1 MGYLLT
7 GPKAKTPFRV
17 RYDDGEAAFQLT
29 HVLQEHL
36 LARPANTSV
45 VLMCIGTDRS
55 TGDALGPL
63 VGSEVTARNDRVQ
76 LFGTLDNPV
85 HAVNLE
91 ETIRQVARMVPKPY
105 IVAIDACL
113 GQSSSV
119 GQITLAQGAL
129 QPGAGVHKHLP
140 AVGDIHITGIVN
152 VGGCMEY
159 FVLQNTRLSMVFKM
173 ANVIAD
179 AVAGALFEMESRLRS
194 ATAADMRDV
203 QRTPITRLHA
213 LFKR

>member
-1 MGYLLT
+1 MGYLLN
-7 GPKAKTPFRV
+7 GPKVKTPFRV
-17 RYDDGEAAFQLT
+17 KYDDAEAAFQLT
-29 HVLQEHL
+29 RVLREHL
-36 LARPANTSV
+36 LARPAGASV

-63 VGSEVTARNDRVQ
+63 VGSEVTERNDRIK
-76 LFGTLDNPV
+76 LFGTLDNPI

-91 ETIRQVARMVPKPY
+91 ETIQLVSRVVPRPY
-105 IVAIDACL
+105 IVAVDACL
-113 GQSSSV
+113 GQAASV

-129 QPGAGVHKHLP
+129 QPGAGVHKRLP
-140 AVGDIHITGIVN
+140 PVGDVHITGIVN

-179 AVAGALFEMESRLRS
+179 AVAGAIFETESRLHS
-194 ATAADMRDV
+194 ATATDIRAAS
-203 QRTPITRLHA
+203 RTPITRFHA
-213 LFKR
+213 LFRR